1 MNLVAVV
8 EDVDKVLRWPWWRR
22 AGFVTVYEWR
32 TTRDVRSE
40 VCIASPVTAIKR
52 LGLGFRSGVL
62 SHLDVGK
69 GL

>member
-1 MNLVAVV
+1 MWI
-8 EDVDKVLRWPWWRR
+8 RFYGGPWWRR

-52 LGLGFRSGVL
+52 LGFRSSSGHFPLSPFSLACVL
-62 SHLDVGK
+62 FG
-69 GL
+69 